1 MKDFQETTGVSVPVW
16 IRCTDAENRTPI
28 YVNMAFAATV
38 VAHGSGSR
46 IWIADEK
53 RAVEVA
59 ETPTEIVEAM
69 KAEERRP
76 APRESAS
83 PRPFAFPLA
92 RPPTRGH

>member
-1 MKDFQETTGVSVPVW
+1 MRDLQETTGAGAPVW

-38 VAHGSGSR
+38 VAYGSGSR

-59 ETPTEIVEAM
+59 ETPAEIADAM
-69 KAEERRP
+69 KAEERRS
-76 APRESAS
+76 APRELAG

-92 RPPTRGH
+92 RPVTRGN

>member
-1 MKDFQETTGVSVPVW
+1 MRDFRETTGVSAPVW

-28 YVNMAFAATV
+28 HVNMAFAATI
-38 VAHGSGSR
+38 VAHGTGSR

-59 ETPTEIVEAM
+59 ETPAEIVEAM

-76 APRESAS
+76 APREPAGS
-83 PRPFAFPLA
+83 RPFAFPLA
-92 RPPTRGH
+92 RPLAHGH

>member
-1 MKDFQETTGVSVPVW
+1 MKDFQETTGVSAPVW
-16 IRCTDAENRTPI
+16 IRCTDAENMTPI
-28 YVNMAFAATV
+28 HVNMAFAATV

-46 IWIADEK
+46 IWITDEK

-59 ETPTEIVEAM
+59 ETPSEIIEAM

-76 APRESAS
+76 APREPTG

-92 RPPTRGH
+92 RPITRGH